1 MVAQAI
7 SLQLPIGGYKYE
19 LKSSG
24 RNRSRTHPTWVIN
37 SEFIYNTPKTHYRAG
52 RKVGMALID
61 QEELGQSEFDA
72 VDEQQQ
78 RAASSNTAPVEQQ
91 QQVSN
96 VPDKYRGKS
105 LEDIVTMH
113 QEAEKLIGRQAQEVG
128 EVRRLADELLKQQL
142 SSKPVQPP
150 VVENEVDFFEDPQS
164 AIRKAVTNHPDV
176 LAAKQASQQLRQIQ
190 TQAMLN
196 KKHPDFADVVRDGEF
211 IEWVKASP
219 MRLNIYA
226 MADANYDFAA
236 ADELLTTFKQI
247 RTSKTQ
253 QTTDAGNAVRKQNL
267 SAASVD
273 VGGTGESSKKVY
285 RRADLIRLRMTDP
298 NRYEALEP
306 EIRAAYNEGRVK

>member
-1 MVAQAI
+1 
-7 SLQLPIGGYKYE
+7 
-19 LKSSG
+19 
-24 RNRSRTHPTWVIN
+24 
-37 SEFIYNTPKTHYRAG
+37 
-52 RKVGMALID
+52 MALID
-61 QEELGQSEFDA
+61 HEELGQSEFDA
-72 VDEQQQ
+72 VEEQQ
-78 RAASSNTAPVEQQ
+78 AARQTEAPAQTQEDTSSK
-91 QQVSN
+91 
-96 VPDKYRGKS
+96 VPEKYRGKS

-142 SSKPVQPP
+142 SQKQATQPP
-150 VVENEVDFFEDPQS
+150 AVENEIDFFEDPKL
-164 AIRKAVTNHPDV
+164 AIQKAVANHPDV
-176 LAAKQASQQLRQIQ
+176 LAAKQASSQLRQIQ

-196 KKHPDFADVVRDGEF
+196 KKHPDFATIVSDPEFQDWVR
-211 IEWVKASP
+211 ASP

-226 MADANYDFAA
+226 MADANYDFNA
-236 ADELLTTFKQI
+236 ADELVSTFKQI

-267 SAASVD
+267 TAAAVD

-306 EIRAAYNEGRVK
+306 EIRAAYADGRVK

>member
-1 MVAQAI
+1 M
-7 SLQLPIGGYKYE
+7 
-19 LKSSG
+19 
-24 RNRSRTHPTWVIN
+24 TN

-61 QEELGQSEFDA
+61 QEEELGQSEFDA
-72 VDEQQQ
+72 VEELQAA
-78 RAASSNTAPVEQQ
+78 RAAPAETQQ
-91 QQVSN
+91 QQEVSK

-142 SSKPVQPP
+142 SQKQVQPA